1 METHCF
7 AQTAF
12 HTITHHCV
20 PECFRDGESNFRSI
34 RNTRDVSGIGA
45 FVAERREVRARKA
58 GTLVIDFAEIGAAKN
73 SGGLWKP
80 ELGRRPNLRNCP
92 ICLSDLFRVTNVAFV
107 ADGQLVAALR
117 PTTGE
122 DIAAVLCF
130 HALTEAMSLGSLPI
144 IRLKRTFW
152 HC

>member
-1 METHCF
+1 MQTHRF

-12 HTITHHCV
+12 HTISHHCV
-20 PECFRDGESNFRSI
+20 PERLRDGESDFGSV
-34 RNTRDVSGIGA
+34 RNARDISGIGA
-45 FVAERREVRARKA
+45 FITKRREVRARKA
-58 GTLVIDFAEIGAAKN
+58 GTLVINFAEIGAAKN

-80 ELGRRPNLRNCP
+80 ETGRRPNLRNCP

-107 ADGQLVAALR
+107 AHGQLVAALC
-117 PTTGE
+117 PTAGK

-130 HALTEAMSLGSLPI
+130 HALAEAMSLGSLPI